1 MLAKSLIKLY
11 LSPEWH
17 GVTNWTKGWGGRPQ
31 HYAPLYTKGKHLL
44 AIYKKGL
51 PKNRLAPICCASCL
65 WCGVSNTLIP
75 YGKLLPYC
83 YDCIDDTPEDITTV
97 HVKGMKWRDLLIRA
111 LWPQYNALEAEFI
124 ICQAIQE
131 MKLEKTQNLANPSEL
146 DYTKPLT
153 LKQRLQGVSR

>member
-17 GVTNWTKGWGGRPQ
+17 GITNWREGWGGRPQ

-44 AIYKKGL
+44 AFHRQELPQYKW
-51 PKNRLAPICCASCL
+51 ASICCASCL
-65 WCGVSNTLIP
+65 SIGKPDIEIP

-83 YDCIDDTPEDITTV
+83 SMCSGYTDDIIDV
-97 HVKGMKWRDLLIRA
+97 HVVGMKWRELLIRA

-131 MKLEKTQNLANPSEL
+131 MKLKEIPNLANPFEL
-146 DYTKPLT
+146 GYDGPLK
-153 LKQRLQGVSR
+153 LKDWLQGVSK

>member
-17 GVTNWTKGWGGRPQ
+17 GVTNWIKGWGGKPQ
-31 HYAPLYTKGKHLL
+31 HYAPLYTKGKHLF
-44 AIYKKGL
+44 AIHKKDL

-65 WCGVSNTLIP
+65 WCGSLNLAIP

-83 YDCIDDTPEDITTV
+83 YDCINNKPDIIDT
-97 HVKGMKWRDLLIRA
+97 HVTGMAWRELLIRA

-131 MKLEKTQNLANPSEL
+131 MKLKEIPNLANPSGL

-153 LKQRLQGVSR
+153 LKGVSK